1 VRVAAID
8 VGSNSVK
15 LAIGD
20 VEGDHVHVVSTDR
33 ITLQLGRDVELHG
46 RLGNAVIDAVADAVG
61 SLATQARMAGA
72 RRIDVVGTSAARE
85 ASDGDRLVAAVGAAA
100 GVPMRRLSGLDE
112 AHLVSRSIDIA
123 VGIPLRSA
131 IMLDIGGGSTELV
144 HTDGGLVVDQV
155 SLPIGAVRLTDRLEL
170 RGEEPFDDN
179 AKERL
184 RGAIDEAIN
193 DVGSVESGSRGF
205 GCGGTVTSL
214 ARLHLF
220 GMPPSEGR
228 ASAVDRALL
237 SRDGVDELLDG
248 LASKSLAHRMACTGL
263 KAKRAQI
270 IPAGAAILAGLL
282 HRLDVENLQ
291 VHEQGIRTGLLFDLA
306 QR

>member
-1 VRVAAID
+1 MRVAAID

-20 VEGDHVHVVSTDR
+20 VESDHVHVVSTDR

-46 RLGNAVIDAVADAVG
+46 GLGEAVIDAVAQAVG

-85 ASDGDRLVAAVGAAA
+85 ASDGDQLAAAVGAAA

-112 AHLVSRSIDIA
+112 AHLLSRSIDIA

-131 IMLDIGGGSTELV
+131 VMLDIGGGSTELV
-144 HTDGGLVVDQV
+144 CTDGGLVVDQV
-155 SLPIGAVRLTDRLEL
+155 SLPIGSVRLTDRLQL
-170 RGEEPFDDN
+170 RGEDPFDDN

-184 RGAIDEAIN
+184 QGAVDEAISN
-193 DVGSVESGSRGF
+193 VCSVEQGSRGF

-214 ARLHLF
+214 TRLHMF
-220 GMPPSEGR
+220 GMPPSEVQAG
-228 ASAVDRALL
+228 AVDRTLL
-237 SRDGVDELLDG
+237 SREGVDALLES
-248 LASKSLAHRMACTGL
+248 LASKSLEDRMACTGL

-270 IPAGAAILAGLL
+270 LPAGAAILAGLL
-282 HRLDVENLQ
+282 HRLDVEDLQ